1 MCYRKDKI
9 KTEEI
14 ILKVRRLIM
23 GKIRNIIK
31 EDILKVLGS
40 STFWLA
46 VLATALILITGT
58 IGTYENNEK
67 FNIIELVTSHSRSE
81 ISSTIECDVISTI
94 YNGSSSY
101 IWMFMPVLAG
111 MPLIPLLCAER
122 KNRAMRYEL
131 FRVSKFK
138 FAVGKLFSAMISGGM
153 VLSIAYLVFSLV
165 IFIGLPQKG
174 NLQDIVDNSL
184 LIEISYAGYWKVVE
198 KLGLPFFLITKFMM
212 VFLYGALS
220 SLVAYVLSSFVTNKY
235 IVLCAPFI
243 VNYMVTMAVDKYG
256 STPMSYEHPN
266 NPFNLIIGSLTTTS
280 GLRLCDLPL
289 KNAIYFI
296 CVWTV
301 LIALSMGIYV
311 FIVNRRCDCGQ

>member
-1 MCYRKDKI
+1 MCDRGYKVKG
-9 KTEEI
+9 EET
-14 ILKVRRLIM
+14 ILVRRLIM

-31 EDILKVLGS
+31 EDIQKVLGS

-46 VLATALILITGT
+46 VLATSLILITGT
-58 IGTYENNEK
+58 IGSYENDEK

-81 ISSTIECDVISTI
+81 ISSTIECDVLTTI
-94 YNGSSSY
+94 YNGSNSY
-101 IWMFMPVLAG
+101 IWMFLPVLAG

-153 VLSIAYLVFSLV
+153 VFALAYLAFSLV
-165 IFIGLPQKG
+165 ILICLPQKG
-174 NLQDIVDNSL
+174 NLQDIVDTSL
-184 LIEISYAGYWKVVE
+184 LFEVSYAGYWRVVE

-235 IVLCAPFI
+235 IVLCTPFI
-243 VNYMVTMAVDKYG
+243 INYMVTMAVDKYG

-266 NPFNLIIGSLTTTS
+266 NPFNLIIGSMIPS
-280 GLRLCDLPL
+280 KGLVLCDLPL
-289 KNAIYFI
+289 NNVIYFI
-296 CVWTV
+296 CVWIV
-301 LIALSMGIYV
+301 IMAMFLGVYI
-311 FIVNRRCDCGQ
+311 FIENRRCDCGQ

>member
-1 MCYRKDKI
+1 
-9 KTEEI
+9 
-14 ILKVRRLIM
+14 M
-23 GKIRNIIK
+23 GKLRNIIK
-31 EDILKVLGS
+31 EDVQKVLGS

-46 VLATALILITGT
+46 VIATALIFITGT
-58 IGTYENNEK
+58 IGIYEDDEK

-81 ISSTIECDVISTI
+81 ISSTVECDVISTI

-101 IWMFMPVLAG
+101 IWMFSPVLAG

-122 KNRAMRYEL
+122 RNRAMRYEL

-153 VLSIAYLVFSLV
+153 VFTFAYLAFSLV

-184 LIEISYAGYWKVVE
+184 LIEIGYAGYWKVVE

-220 SLVAYVLSSFVTNKY
+220 SLVAYVISSFVTNKY
-235 IVLCAPFI
+235 IVLCTPFI
-243 VNYMVTMAVDKYG
+243 VNYMVTMAVDKY
-256 STPMSYEHPN
+256 SNTPMSYEHPY
-266 NPFNLIIGSLTTTS
+266 NPLNLIVGSLTPAS

-289 KNAIYFI
+289 KNAVYFI
-296 CVWTV
+296 CVWLVITALCTGVYV
-301 LIALSMGIYV
+301 LIE
-311 FIVNRRCDCGQ
+311 NRRCDCGQ